1 MRILFLS
8 CSTGEGHNSA
18 ARSLMDAF
26 SALDVESD
34 IIDLIMFKKDKK
46 NRVASSRYQYNFI
59 ISHFPH
65 LFGFIYKIGGI
76 YEATHLPSPVAYFKS
91 KYAGELC
98 EYIKKGG
105 FDAVVATHIYPMQ
118 AMVAVRKKYGLDI
131 PTFCIL
137 TDYTVI
143 PFYKD
148 ANSLDAQFISCE
160 HQIKMLVKRG
170 FDKDKIYN
178 LGIPTNPKFGI
189 DITKEEAKA
198 QLGLPIDKRMVML
211 LSGGAGCGKISKI
224 CEKLNERLSA
234 DTVICVFPG
243 KNAKLSS
250 ALKSKFADNARVFVV
265 DFTPDVNIYM
275 KAADVVLSKPGGL
288 SSTEIAASRVPLV
301 HLKEIPGCES
311 ANIKHF
317 TKTGMS
323 VPGRTVKS
331 AVEQTLR
338 LLSDVE
344 LAENMRK
351 CQRENISSDSAKHI
365 AEKILDEIRK

>member
-26 SALDVESD
+26 SAFGVDSEMLDP
-34 IIDLIMFKKDKK
+34 ITFKKDKK
-46 NRVASSRYQYNFI
+46 NRAASSRYQYNFI
-59 ISHFPH
+59 ISHMPW

-91 KYAGELC
+91 KCAGELC
-98 EYIKKGG
+98 EYIKKGR

-118 AMVAVRKKYGLDI
+118 AMVAVRQKYGLNI

-148 ANSLDAQFISCE
+148 ANTLDAQFISCE
-160 HQIKMLVKRG
+160 AQRKMLIKRG
-170 FDKDKIYN
+170 FDKEKIYN

-189 DITKEEAKA
+189 DITKDDAKA
-198 QLGLPIDKRMVML
+198 RLGLPVDKRMVML
-211 LSGGAGCGKISKI
+211 LSGGAGCGKIAKI
-224 CEKLNERLSA
+224 CEKLDSCLPDDS
-234 DTVICVFPG
+234 VICVFPG
-243 KNAKLSS
+243 KNSKLSS
-250 ALKSKFADNARVFVV
+250 ALKSKFADNSRIFVI

-317 TKTGMS
+317 TKAGMS

-331 AVEQTLR
+331 AVQQALR
-338 LLSDVE
+338 LLSDNAA
-344 LAENMRK
+344 AECMRD
-351 CQRENISSDSAKHI
+351 CQRKNISSESAKHI
-365 AEKILDEIRK
+365 VEKILDEIRK